1 MLLDPNLSEMTL
13 MIALKLFATHSEY
26 EEVASEAEK
35 LRLLILTMVRSLI
48 RHSQRELEKV
58 DGEF

>member
-1 MLLDPNLSEMTL
+1 MTL